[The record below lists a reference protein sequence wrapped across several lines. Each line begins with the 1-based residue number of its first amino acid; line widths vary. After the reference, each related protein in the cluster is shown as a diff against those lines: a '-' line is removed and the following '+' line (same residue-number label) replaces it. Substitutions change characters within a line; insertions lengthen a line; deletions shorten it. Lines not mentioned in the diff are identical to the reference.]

1 MVPAVVALAVSLL
14 PGTLMAARGQGSAGA
29 ILSRL
34 PLGARSQSLG
44 GAQGALPGT
53 VEAWTANPAALSA
66 LGSPQV
72 EAVYHQGVSDVVYSG
87 VMAGAPLSYG
97 LSAGAS
103 FQQFSAG
110 TIEAHDYLGGTTS
123 ADLQE
128 DTAGSLG
135 ACWAPGPLSVGAAGR
150 YYRST
155 LLGTDSASAM
165 MFDLGVL
172 LALEAGGAPSYEGEP
187 ATPPWRLR
195 FGAAA
200 CNLGSDSGYGKKPL
214 GEDPPPT
221 SVRFSGTAGRAVSGV
236 LSALTALEVDVPR
249 TTARPQARAG
259 FEIRRA
265 GLVEVAVRGGG
276 LLREDGG
283 IPCAG
288 GGLSVRGI
296 FADYAWVGPNGP
308 FSATHHVSFG
318 VSIGDL
324 LARRAE

>member
-1 MVPAVVALAVSLL
+1 V
-14 PGTLMAARGQGSAGA
+14 
-29 ILSRL
+29 
-34 PLGARSQSLG
+34 G
-44 GAQGALPGT
+44 G
-53 VEAWTANPAALSA
+53 
-66 LGSPQV
+66 
-72 EAVYHQGVSDVVYSG
+72 
-87 VMAGAPLSYG
+87 
-97 LSAGAS
+97 S

-110 TIEAHDYLGGTTS
+110 TIEAHDYLGGTVS

-128 DTAGSLG
+128 DAAGSLG
-135 ACWAPGPLSVGAAGR
+135 IGWAPGPVSVGASGR

-165 MFDLGVL
+165 MFDLGGL
-172 LALEAGGAPSYEGEP
+172 LALEVGGTPSYEGEAP
-187 ATPPWRLR
+187 TPPWRFRL
-195 FGAAA
+195 GTAA
-200 CNLGSDSGYGKKPL
+200 CNIGQQSGYGKKPL

-221 SVRFSGTAGRAVSGV
+221 SVRFSGSVGRDISQV
-236 LSALTALEVDVPR
+236 LSFLAAMEMDVPR
-249 TTARPQARAG
+249 ATARPQTRAG
-259 FEIRRA
+259 IEIRRA

-283 IPCAG
+283 VPCAG

-318 VSIGDL
+318 VSVGDL